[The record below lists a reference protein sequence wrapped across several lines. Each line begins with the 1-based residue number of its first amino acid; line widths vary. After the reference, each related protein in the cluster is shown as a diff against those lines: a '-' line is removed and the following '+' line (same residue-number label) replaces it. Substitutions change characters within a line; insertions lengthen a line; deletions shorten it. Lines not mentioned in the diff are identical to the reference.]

1 MFIPIRDDQPTVRPP
16 HFTIAL
22 ILINTAVFLY
32 MKTQGFAGFQSTL
45 LYFGYIPHVV
55 LDPGAYVDTP
65 PWLYATPFS
74 SMFLHGGWMH
84 LIGNML
90 FLWIYGNNIED
101 YFGPIRFLLFYLVS
115 GIAAIA
121 LYTLVNPGSTIPLVG
136 ASGAIA
142 GVMGAYYVLH
152 PKARITIL
160 IVYFF
165 IMLREF
171 PAKFVLGLWF
181 VWQILMSVFDFG
193 SSGGGVAFMAHVGGF
208 VFGYLLLRLLLKI
221 RGRRRLGDSDGQRVY
236 RVQW

>member
-1 MFIPIRDDQPTVRPP
+1 
-16 HFTIAL
+16 
-22 ILINTAVFLY
+22 
-32 MKTQGFAGFQSTL
+32 
-45 LYFGYIPHVV
+45 
-55 LDPGAYVDTP
+55 
-65 PWLYATPFS
+65 
-74 SMFLHGGWMH
+74 
-84 LIGNML
+84 
-90 FLWIYGNNIED
+90 
-101 YFGPIRFLLFYLVS
+101 
-115 GIAAIA
+115 
-121 LYTLVNPGSTIPLVG
+121 LVNPGSTIPLVG

-181 VWQILMSVFDFG
+181 VWQILMSGFDLG

>member
-16 HFTIAL
+16 HLTIAL
-22 ILINTAVFLY
+22 ILINTAAFLY
-32 MKTQGFAGFQSTL
+32 TKTLGMDGFQNTL
-45 LYFGYIPHVV
+45 VYFGYIPGVV
-55 LDPGAYVDTP
+55 LDPGAYIDTP
-65 PWLYATPFS
+65 SWLYATPIT

-90 FLWIYGNNIED
+90 FLWIYGKNIED
-101 YFGPIRFLLFYLVS
+101 YFGPVRFAIFYLVS
-115 GIAAIA
+115 GLAAIA
-121 LYTLVNPGSTIPLVG
+121 MYTLFNPSSTIPLVG

-160 IVYFF
+160 IFYFV

-181 VWQILMSVFDFG
+181 IWQILMSMLDLG
-193 SSGGGVAFMAHVGGF
+193 SGGDVAWLAHVGGF
-208 VFGYLLLRLLLKI
+208 VFGYLMLRLLLKI
-221 RGRRRLGDSDGQRVY
+221 RGGRRMGDSGEPRVY
-236 RVQW
+236 RMQW

>member
-1 MFIPIRDDQPTVRPP
+1 MRPP

-32 MKTQGFAGFQSTL
+32 TKTQGYEGYQNVL
-45 LYFGYIPHVV
+45 VYFGYIPGVV
-55 LDPGAYVDTP
+55 MDPGAYVDTP
-65 PWLYATPFS
+65 PWLYLTPLT

-90 FLWIYGNNIED
+90 FLWVYGNNIED
-101 YFGPIRFLLFYLVS
+101 YFGSIRFLLFYIVS
-115 GIAAIA
+115 GFAAIA
-121 LYTLVNPGSTIPLVG
+121 LYTLFNPGSTVPLVG

-152 PKARITIL
+152 PNARITVL
-160 IVYFF
+160 IVYFL

-171 PAKFVLGLWF
+171 PAKLVLGVWFVL
-181 VWQILMSVFDFG
+181 QILMSVFDLG

-208 VFGYLLLRLLLKI
+208 VFGYLLLRILLKV
-221 RGRRRLGDSDGQRVY
+221 RGRRRIGSAGDSRIY